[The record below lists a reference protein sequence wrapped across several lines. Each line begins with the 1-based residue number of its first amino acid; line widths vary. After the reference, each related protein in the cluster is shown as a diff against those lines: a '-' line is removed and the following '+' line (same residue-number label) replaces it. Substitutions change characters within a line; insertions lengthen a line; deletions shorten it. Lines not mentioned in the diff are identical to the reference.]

1 VFNNVKIGI
10 IGLGYVGAAVHNSF
24 SSVFVDNIIIDPAKG
39 HSHFNYNDLKDA
51 DAVFIC
57 VPTPRSDTANCD
69 TSILED
75 VLLKLSDINYTGVI
89 ISKCTAPPDAYK
101 RLNALYPNLVHIPE
115 FLRADNAIQ
124 DYLSGT
130 FAIIGGS
137 VKAYMNEA
145 ERIIKMSQ
153 VHLEVVHCNIGEA
166 ALAKYAINSFLATK
180 VVFMNEIHN
189 VALANNL
196 DYNKIASLMQ
206 LDRRIGSSHMT
217 VPGTDGL
224 YGFGG
229 HCFPKDTE
237 ALLSLSK
244 DLGVT
249 MQVLEAALKK
259 NTLLRLS

>member
-1 VFNNVKIGI
+1 MGQQNLK
-10 IGLGYVGAAVHNSF
+10 
-24 SSVFVDNIIIDPAKG
+24 NI
-39 HSHFNYNDLKDA
+39 
-51 DAVFIC
+51 
-57 VPTPRSDTANCD
+57 
-69 TSILED
+69 
-75 VLLKLSDINYTGVI
+75 
-89 ISKCTAPPDAYK
+89 
-101 RLNALYPNLVHIPE
+101 
-115 FLRADNAIQ
+115 
-124 DYLSGT
+124 
-130 FAIIGGS
+130 
-137 VKAYMNEA
+137 
-145 ERIIKMSQ
+145 
-153 VHLEVVHCNIGEA
+153 VHCSIGEA

-206 LDRRIGSSHMT
+206 LDQRMGSSHMT

-244 DLGVT
+244 DFGVT